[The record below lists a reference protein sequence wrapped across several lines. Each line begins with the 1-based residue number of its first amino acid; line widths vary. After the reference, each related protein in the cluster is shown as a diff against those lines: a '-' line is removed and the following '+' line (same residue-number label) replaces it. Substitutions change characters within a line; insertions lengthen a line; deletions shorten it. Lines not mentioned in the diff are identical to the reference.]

1 MHKARTV
8 LLLALALFMHD
19 FFDADAR
26 QSIKFDANVI
36 VLEVECEPCVEAVR
50 ANVFTPDLRTDVP
63 RARARVEW
71 FGVDVISSAVFT
83 DVDPEPWKRR
93 LEIVWAVVGPDIAPV
108 DGKFDSQR
116 WTRMKLSMPDSDV
129 SSGDRIVV
137 AIDRATW
144 TATWGR
150 STTHDHDL
158 GCSIPNELRELDAGS
173 LLVEMSARLMLHV
186 GMV

>member
-8 LLLALALFMHD
+8 LLLALALFMYD

-26 QSIKFDANVI
+26 QSIKFDANVMI
-36 VLEVECEPCVEAVR
+36 LEVECEPSVEAVR
-50 ANVFTPDLRTDVP
+50 ANVFTPDMRADVP
-63 RARARVEW
+63 RAGARVEW
-71 FGVDVISSAVFT
+71 FGVDAILSAVFT

-93 LEIVWAVVGPDIAPV
+93 LEIVWAVVGPDVAPV

-116 WTRMKLSMPDSDV
+116 WTRMKLSMPGSDV
-129 SSGDRIVV
+129 SGDRIVV

-150 STTHDHDL
+150 STTHDHDV
-158 GCSIPNELRELDAGS
+158 GCCIPHELRALDAGS

-186 GMV
+186 SMV